1 MARLTG
7 SKFAIIGKS
16 ELKEMK
22 FDGGTVEVPVIELA
36 GINRRQLSD
45 FFHNAIVEES
55 IELID
60 IYLISTTQK
69 QGK

>member
-1 MARLTG
+1 
-7 SKFAIIGKS
+7 
-16 ELKEMK
+16 MK